1 MSRLPPMQNLLRII
15 LEVGQSN
22 VRGRDA
28 NNAYRTSRDLDDQI
42 MIYEHGGSVGAIVE
56 TDWKRLSDSTTPN
69 GPERGFARRLAR
81 ETQLKGGKIGIVK
94 VYYNGTALSHFY
106 ADSDYWTAIQSA
118 IDTAIANAQ
127 AMGWAVRV
135 EGLIWLHGNED
146 AKSLSLANVYDAGLL
161 ALIAGY
167 RAQWAANGSADMW
180 VALADHPASWASAT
194 YASTVRAAMA
204 SVQAADPKAVI
215 VPTTDT
221 ADVGDATHYDAASTE
236 LIGIRMAD
244 ALIAAGYESN

>member
-1 MSRLPPMQNLLRII
+1 MSRIPPTQNLLRII

-42 MIYEHGGSVGAIVE
+42 LIYEHGGSVGSILE
-56 TDWKRLSDSTTPN
+56 KDWMPLSLSTTPN

-81 ETQLKGGKIGIVK
+81 KQRLRGGKIGIVK
-94 VYYNGTALSHFY
+94 VYYNGTELSHFY

-118 IDTAIANAQ
+118 IDTAIANAE
-127 AMGWAVRV
+127 AMGWTVRV
-135 EGLIWLHGNED
+135 DGLIWLHGNED
-146 AKSLSLANVYDAGLL
+146 AKSLSLANAYDTGLL
-161 ALIAGY
+161 SLIAGY
-167 RAQWAANGSADMW
+167 RAQWSVNGSADMW

-194 YASTVRAAMA
+194 YAATVRTAMA
-204 SVQAADPKAVI
+204 SVQAADSKAVI
-215 VPTTDT
+215 VPTTNT

-236 LIGIRMAD
+236 LIGMRMAD
-244 ALIAAGYESN
+244 AVLAAGYE